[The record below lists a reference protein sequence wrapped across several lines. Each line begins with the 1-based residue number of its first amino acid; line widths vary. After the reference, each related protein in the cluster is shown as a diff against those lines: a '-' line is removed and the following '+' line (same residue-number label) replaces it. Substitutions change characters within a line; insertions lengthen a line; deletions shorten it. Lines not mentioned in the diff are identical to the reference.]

1 MTLDSDNSS
10 SIFEEKI
17 IESFSKYARSYDRYA
32 ILQKSMAERLASYLP
47 ETTPPHI
54 IELGCGTGL
63 FTRHLLTLPIK
74 NLILNDI
81 SSAMVEILK
90 YRLKLPRYTR
100 FLIGNAEYIS
110 MEKTDLICAN
120 AVFQWFQNPQNSLIH
135 LKKSLNNNGTILFS
149 TFGTETLKEFRQAA
163 NMNSPITLYS
173 LNQWKKF
180 IKKTGFTLKLFDS
193 EKRKIFTPNTMN
205 LIKNLHQIGAA
216 PIKNFNVGGLRKL
229 IRYYDKHFSTKQGV
243 YATWEL
249 YYFSIILY

>member
-1 MTLDSDNSS
+1 MTLDSVNSS

-17 IESFSKYARSYDRYA
+17 IESFSKYAQSYDRYA
-32 ILQKSMAERLASYLP
+32 ILQRSMAERLASYLP

-74 NLILNDI
+74 NLTLNDI
-81 SSAMVEILK
+81 SSAMIDILK
-90 YRLKLPRYTR
+90 FRLELPNYTK
-100 FLIGNAEYIS
+100 FLIGNAESIQ
-110 MEKTDLICAN
+110 MGKADLICAN
-120 AVFQWFQNPQNSLIH
+120 AVFQWFQNPQSSLVHI
-135 LKKSLNNNGTILFS
+135 KQSLNNKGMLLFS
-149 TFGTETLKEFRQAA
+149 TFGPETLKEFRQAA

-173 LNQWKKF
+173 LNQWKNF
-180 IKKTGFTLKLFDS
+180 IKNTGFTIKLFES

-205 LIKNLHQIGAA
+205 LIKNLQQIGAA

-249 YYFSIILY
+249 YYFSITLD

>member
-1 MTLDSDNSS
+1 LTLDSDNSS

-120 AVFQWFQNPQNSLIH
+120 AVFQWFQNPQSSLFH
-135 LKKSLNNNGTILFS
+135 LKNSLNNKGTILFS

-205 LIKNLHQIGAA
+205 LIKNLQQIGAA

-249 YYFSIILY
+249 YYFSISLE

>member
-1 MTLDSDNSS
+1 
-10 SIFEEKI
+10 
-17 IESFSKYARSYDRYA
+17 
-32 ILQKSMAERLASYLP
+32 
-47 ETTPPHI
+47 
-54 IELGCGTGL
+54 
-63 FTRHLLTLPIK
+63 
-74 NLILNDI
+74 
-81 SSAMVEILK
+81 MVEILK
-90 YRLKLPRYTR
+90 FRLKLPRYTR

-120 AVFQWFQNPQNSLIH
+120 AVFQWFQNPQSSLFH
-135 LKKSLNNNGTILFS
+135 LKNSLNNKGTILFS

-205 LIKNLHQIGAA
+205 LIKNLQQIGAA

-249 YYFSIILY
+249 YYFSISLE

>member
-81 SSAMVEILK
+81 SSAMVDILK
-90 YRLKLPRYTR
+90 FHLKLPRYTR

-120 AVFQWFQNPQNSLIH
+120 AVFQWFQNPQSSLFH
-135 LKKSLNNNGTILFS
+135 LKKSLNNKGTILFS

-205 LIKNLHQIGAA
+205 LIKNLQQIGAA

-249 YYFSIILY
+249 YYFSISLE

>member
-10 SIFEEKI
+10 SRFEKKI

-32 ILQKSMAERLASYLP
+32 ILQRSMAERLASYLP
-47 ETTPPHI
+47 EPTPPHI

-74 NLILNDI
+74 SLTLNDI
-81 SSAMVEILK
+81 SSAMIEILK
-90 YRLKLPRYTR
+90 IRLELPKCTK
-100 FLIGNAEYIS
+100 FLIGNAENIS
-110 MEKTDLICAN
+110 MGKTDLICSN
-120 AVFQWFQNPQNSLIH
+120 AVFQWFQNPQSSLIH
-135 LKKSLNNNGTILFS
+135 LKKSLNNKGMILFS
-149 TFGTETLKEFRQAA
+149 TFGTETLKEFRQVA

-173 LNQWKKF
+173 LSQWKTF
-180 IKKTGFTLKLFDS
+180 IKKTGFTLRLFNS

-205 LIKNLHQIGAA
+205 LIKNLQQIGAA

-249 YYFSIILY
+249 YYFSVTLE

>member
-90 YRLKLPRYTR
+90 FRLKFPRYTR
-100 FLIGNAEYIS
+100 FFIGNAEYIS

-120 AVFQWFQNPQNSLIH
+120 AVFQWFQNPQSSLFH
-135 LKKSLNNNGTILFS
+135 LKNSLNNKGTILFS

-205 LIKNLHQIGAA
+205 LIKNLQQIGAA

-249 YYFSIILY
+249 YYFSISLE

>member
-1 MTLDSDNSS
+1 MNLDSDNSS

-81 SSAMVEILK
+81 SSAMVEILNF
-90 YRLKLPRYTR
+90 RLKLPRYTR

-120 AVFQWFQNPQNSLIH
+120 AVFQWFQNPQSSLFH
-135 LKKSLNNNGTILFS
+135 LKKSLNNRGTILFS

-205 LIKNLHQIGAA
+205 LIKNLQQIGAA
-216 PIKNFNVGGLRKL
+216 PIKNFNAGGLRKL
-229 IRYYDKHFSTKQGV
+229 IRYYDKHFATKQGV

-249 YYFSIILY
+249 YYFSISLE